1 MKTFVPLFA
10 MALVSCKTAYISDYS
25 YPDISNERDCYY
37 EIKLEENS
45 FVQLSPMMA
54 STSNS
59 VLIDDQWTT
68 VNDDQF
74 VGYALDRDEY
84 ASFLYLLED
93 ALNQSKVTNSCG
105 TIFVNRI
112 QHQAKVDYT
121 PVFSLVTL
129 FIPNVLGMPVVSR
142 KVKNT
147 YLFQVYDIGGQ
158 LLYRG
163 THAGEG
169 KAKCGFYYGYINA
182 DAKADYDATYVAIA
196 SFVKD
201 FQ

>member
-1 MKTFVPLFA
+1 MKWFILLSV
-10 MALVSCKTAYISDYS
+10 MALISCKTAYISDYS
-25 YPDISNERDCYY
+25 YPDSSNGRHCYY
-37 EIKLEENS
+37 EISLEENS
-45 FVQLSPMMA
+45 FVQLTPMMA

-84 ASFLYLLED
+84 ASFIYLLED

-105 TIFVNRI
+105 RIFVNRI

-121 PVFSLVTL
+121 PIFSLVTL
-129 FIPNVLGMPVVSR
+129 FIPNVLGMPVISR

-147 YLFQVYDIGGQ
+147 YLFQVYDNEGQ
-158 LLYRG
+158 LLYRV

-182 DAKADYDATYVAIA
+182 DAKADYDATYAAIA
-196 SFVKD
+196 AFVKD

>member
-1 MKTFVPLFA
+1 MKTYVFLSA
-10 MALVSCKTAYISDYS
+10 MALISCKTAYISDYT
-25 YPDISNERDCYY
+25 YPDISVGRDCYY
-37 EIKLEENS
+37 EIVLEENS
-45 FVQLSPMMA
+45 FVQVIPMMA
-54 STSNS
+54 SNTQS

-68 VNDDQF
+68 VSDDQF
-74 VGYALDRDEY
+74 VGYGLDRDEY
-84 ASFLYLLED
+84 ASFTYLLEN
-93 ALNQSKVTNSCG
+93 ALNESRVTNSCG
-105 TIFVNRI
+105 RVYVNRI
-112 QHQAKVDYT
+112 QHQAKHDYMLAL
-121 PVFSLVTL
+121 SAITL

-147 YLFQVYDIGGQ
+147 YLFQVYDNNGQ

-182 DAKADYDATYVAIA
+182 DAKADYDATYAAIEG
-196 SFVKD
+196 FIED

>member
-1 MKTFVPLFA
+1 MKWFVLLSAMTLF
-10 MALVSCKTAYISDYS
+10 SCKTAYISDYS
-25 YPDISNERDCYY
+25 YPDNSIGRDCYY
-37 EIKLEENS
+37 EISLEENS
-45 FVQLSPMMA
+45 FVQLTPMMA

-68 VNDDQF
+68 VNDDEF
-74 VGYALDRDEY
+74 VGYVLDRDEY
-84 ASFLYLLED
+84 ASFTYLMEN
-93 ALNQSKVTNSCG
+93 ALNQSRVTNSCG
-105 TIFVNRI
+105 KIFVNRI
-112 QHQAKVDYT
+112 QHQAKQDFMLFY
-121 PVFSLVTL
+121 SAITL
-129 FIPNVLGMPVVSR
+129 FIPNILGMPVVSR

-147 YLFQVYDIGGQ
+147 YLFQVYDNDGQ

-182 DAKADYDATYVAIA
+182 DAKADYDATYAAIEE
-196 SFVKD
+196 FIKD

>member
-25 YPDISNERDCYY
+25 YPDISNGRDCYY

-129 FIPNVLGMPVVSR
+129 FIPNVLRMPVVSR

>member
-1 MKTFVPLFA
+1 MKTYVFLSA
-10 MALVSCKTAYISDYS
+10 MALISCKTAYISDYT
-25 YPDISNERDCYY
+25 YPDISVGRDCYY
-37 EIKLEENS
+37 EIVLEENS
-45 FVQLSPMMA
+45 FVQVIPMMA
-54 STSNS
+54 SNSQS

-68 VNDDQF
+68 VSDDQF
-74 VGYALDRDEY
+74 VGYGLDRDEY
-84 ASFLYLLED
+84 ASFTYLLEN
-93 ALNQSKVTNSCG
+93 ALNESRVTNSCG
-105 TIFVNRI
+105 RIYVNRI
-112 QHQAKVDYT
+112 QHQAKQDYMLAL
-121 PVFSLVTL
+121 SAITL

-147 YLFQVYDIGGQ
+147 YLFQVYDNNGQ

-182 DAKADYDATYVAIA
+182 DAKADYDATYAAIEG
-196 SFVKD
+196 FIED

>member
-1 MKTFVPLFA
+1 MKTFVLLSA

-25 YPDISNERDCYY
+25 YPDIPNGRDCYY
-37 EIKLEENS
+37 EISLEENS
-45 FVQLSPMMA
+45 FVQLTPMMA

-68 VNDDQF
+68 VNDDEF

-84 ASFLYLLED
+84 ASFIYLLED
-93 ALNQSKVTNSCG
+93 ALNPSNVTNSCG
-105 TIFVNRI
+105 RIYVNRI

-121 PVFSLVTL
+121 PILSLVTL
-129 FIPNVLGMPVVSR
+129 FIPNVLGMPVISR

-147 YLFQVYDIGGQ
+147 YLFQVYDNDGQ

-169 KAKCGFYYGYINA
+169 KATCGFYYGYKNA
-182 DAKADYDATYVAIA
+182 DEKADYDATYVAIA
-196 SFVKD
+196 AFVKD
-201 FQ
+201 FR

>member
-1 MKTFVPLFA
+1 MKTYVFLSA
-10 MALVSCKTAYISDYS
+10 MALISCKTAYISDYT
-25 YPDISNERDCYY
+25 YPDISVGRDCYY
-37 EIKLEENS
+37 EIVLEENS
-45 FVQLSPMMA
+45 FVQVIPMMA
-54 STSNS
+54 SNTQS

-68 VNDDQF
+68 VSDDQF
-74 VGYALDRDEY
+74 VGYGLDRDEY
-84 ASFLYLLED
+84 ASFTYLLEN
-93 ALNQSKVTNSCG
+93 ALNESRVTNSCG
-105 TIFVNRI
+105 RVYVNRI
-112 QHQAKVDYT
+112 QHQAKHDYMLAL
-121 PVFSLVTL
+121 SAITL

-147 YLFQVYDIGGQ
+147 YLFQVYDNNGQ

-182 DAKADYDATYVAIA
+182 DAKADYDATYAAITG
-196 SFVKD
+196 FIED